1 MYTNRILGFVA
12 AVLVT
17 VGQIAVF
24 AANTA
29 AFA

>member
-1 MYTNRILGFVA
+1 MNTHRIFGFVA

-17 VGQIAVF
+17 VVQIAVF

-29 AFA
+29 AVA